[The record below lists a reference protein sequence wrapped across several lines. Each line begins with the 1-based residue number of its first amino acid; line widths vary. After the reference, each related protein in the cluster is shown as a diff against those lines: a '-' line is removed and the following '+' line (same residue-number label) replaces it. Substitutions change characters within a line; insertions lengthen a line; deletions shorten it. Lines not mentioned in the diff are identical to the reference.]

1 MLLILG
7 IVIGVALSISF
18 MCSLMEATLLSVSLP
33 YIRYLADAGSKRAK
47 IILGFKERIGVP
59 ISAILILNTVS
70 HTVGASIGGSIVSSY
85 GEKAVIAFSIVF
97 TVLVFFLSE
106 ILPKKIGSTY
116 NRQVSLLIAIPLQ
129 MMVKIL
135 SPIIYVTEIFSK
147 RVSQGGED
155 EPRISHEEVISM
167 AELGKEEGVIDSLED
182 SVIRNVIGLDTV
194 LVRDVL
200 TPRVVV
206 FSLKEGTL
214 VSSLK
219 ESLFSLPHSRIP
231 VFPDDTLDEPSGYVT
246 QRDLSK
252 VMLEGDGTEVIKDL
266 KRSLVSV
273 PDTLRADKLMLQMV
287 DRQVPIC
294 AVINEHGGFAGVV
307 TLEDILEE
315 IIGKEIVDEF
325 DEVRDLR
332 NYAKTLHELKKPEF
346 KS

>member
-1 MLLILG
+1 MLPVLC
-7 IVIGVALSISF
+7 IVVATALTVSF

-33 YIRYLADAGSKRAK
+33 YIKYLADGGSRRAK

-70 HTVGASIGGSIVSSY
+70 HTVGASIGGSIVSTY
-85 GEKAVIAFSIVF
+85 GDKAVIIFSIVF
-97 TVLVFFLSE
+97 TVLVFFISE
-106 ILPKKIGSTY
+106 ILPKKIGSIY
-116 NRQVSLLIAIPLQ
+116 SRQVSLLIALPLQ
-129 MMVKIL
+129 VLLKVL
-135 SPIIYVTEIFSK
+135 YPIIYVTEIFSQK
-147 RVSQGGED
+147 VSSGNED

-167 AELGKEEGVIDSLED
+167 AELGMEEGVIDSLED

-194 LVRDVL
+194 LVRDIL

-206 FSLKEGTL
+206 FSLKENLTI
-214 VSSLK
+214 SSLK
-219 ESLFSLPHSRIP
+219 ETLFTLPHSRIP
-231 VFPDDTLDEPSGYVT
+231 VFPEDAVDEPSGYVT
-246 QRDLSK
+246 QRDLAK
-252 VMLEGDGTEVIKDL
+252 GLIEGDGSETMKDI

-273 PDTLRADKLMLQMV
+273 PDTLRVDKLMLQMV

-294 AVINEHGGFAGVV
+294 GVINEHGGFAGVV

-315 IIGKEIVDEF
+315 ILGKEIVDEF

-346 KS
+346 KN